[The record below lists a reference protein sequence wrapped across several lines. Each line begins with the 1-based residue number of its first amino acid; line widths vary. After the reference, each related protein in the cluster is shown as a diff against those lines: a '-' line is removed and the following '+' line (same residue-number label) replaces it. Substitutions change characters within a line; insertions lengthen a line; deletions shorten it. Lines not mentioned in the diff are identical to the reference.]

1 MNPSSSI
8 SRTVLRRVR
17 IIHAVRTHAPIAGAA
32 TLFVLS
38 LWGIGREVWVA
49 KVFAN
54 MPSLS
59 DVPGVLSF
67 YAGAFMGT
75 EAPVQLL
82 VAASLGALLW
92 LAAAIGKNLRDLP
105 RMA

>member
-17 IIHAVRTHAPIAGAA
+17 TIYLLRAYAPITAA
-32 TLFVLS
+32 AALFALS

-49 KVFAN
+49 KVFEN
-54 MPSLS
+54 MPSLA
-59 DVPGVLSF
+59 DVPAVLSF
-67 YAGAFMGT
+67 YGGAFLGT
-75 EAPVQLL
+75 EALVQIL

-105 RMA
+105 RVA